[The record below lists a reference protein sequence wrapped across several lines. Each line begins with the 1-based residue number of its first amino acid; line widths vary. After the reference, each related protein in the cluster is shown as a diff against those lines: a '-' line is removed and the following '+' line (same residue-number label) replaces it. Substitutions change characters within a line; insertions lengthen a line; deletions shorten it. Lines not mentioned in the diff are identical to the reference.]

1 MELNVMIE
9 NKFLQY
15 LCNEISKENLR
26 KWAIDVLHSMLKG
39 DIFKITYLEIWGMIS
54 ELTAIDDMDDFY
66 CDELVRRFNRILSGK
81 ENASFTFAFQIP
93 KKFVIN
99 DLLQIE
105 DIFNKYLKGKQLS
118 ETEISELKRIVQKS
132 QNEFNTL
139 NELLKL
145 QIIDLIN
152 LGYEFS
158 DDENR
163 IEFNLKSTVFISE
176 EKSISLKNDF
186 IAKIIML
193 LECYNGRRCFY
204 IHITFNNGI
213 RNISIQV

>member
-118 ETEISELKRIVQKS
+118 ETEISELKRGLVSPGGYQK
-132 QNEFNTL
+132 
-139 NELLKL
+139 
-145 QIIDLIN
+145 N
-152 LGYEFS
+152 LGV
-158 DDENR
+158 R
-163 IEFNLKSTVFISE
+163 IF
-176 EKSISLKNDF
+176 
-186 IAKIIML
+186 
-193 LECYNGRRCFY
+193 
-204 IHITFNNGI
+204 
-213 RNISIQV
+213 

>member
-118 ETEISELKRIVQKS
+118 E
-132 QNEFNTL
+132 
-139 NELLKL
+139 
-145 QIIDLIN
+145 
-152 LGYEFS
+152 
-158 DDENR
+158 
-163 IEFNLKSTVFISE
+163 
-176 EKSISLKNDF
+176 
-186 IAKIIML
+186 KI
-193 LECYNGRRCFY
+193 GRA
-204 IHITFNNGI
+204 H
-213 RNISIQV
+213 V

>member
-1 MELNVMIE
+1 MELNAMIE

-118 ETEISELKRIVQKS
+118 EAEI
-132 QNEFNTL
+132 
-139 NELLKL
+139 
-145 QIIDLIN
+145 
-152 LGYEFS
+152 
-158 DDENR
+158 
-163 IEFNLKSTVFISE
+163 
-176 EKSISLKNDF
+176 
-186 IAKIIML
+186 IATRTA
-193 LECYNGRRCFY
+193 E
-204 IHITFNNGI
+204 
-213 RNISIQV
+213 

>member
-139 NELLKL
+139 N
-145 QIIDLIN
+145 
-152 LGYEFS
+152 
-158 DDENR
+158 
-163 IEFNLKSTVFISE
+163 
-176 EKSISLKNDF
+176 
-186 IAKIIML
+186 
-193 LECYNGRRCFY
+193 
-204 IHITFNNGI
+204 
-213 RNISIQV
+213 

>member
-1 MELNVMIE
+1 M
-9 NKFLQY
+9 
-15 LCNEISKENLR
+15 
-26 KWAIDVLHSMLKG
+26 
-39 DIFKITYLEIWGMIS
+39 
-54 ELTAIDDMDDFY
+54 
-66 CDELVRRFNRILSGK
+66 
-81 ENASFTFAFQIP
+81 
-93 KKFVIN
+93 
-99 DLLQIE
+99 LQIE

>member
-1 MELNVMIE
+1 MELNAMIE

-163 IEFNLKSTVFISE
+163 IEFNLKSSVFISE

>member
-81 ENASFTFAFQIP
+81 ENA
-93 KKFVIN
+93 
-99 DLLQIE
+99 
-105 DIFNKYLKGKQLS
+105 
-118 ETEISELKRIVQKS
+118 
-132 QNEFNTL
+132 
-139 NELLKL
+139 
-145 QIIDLIN
+145 
-152 LGYEFS
+152 
-158 DDENR
+158 
-163 IEFNLKSTVFISE
+163 
-176 EKSISLKNDF
+176 
-186 IAKIIML
+186 
-193 LECYNGRRCFY
+193 
-204 IHITFNNGI
+204 
-213 RNISIQV
+213 